1 MRVTEVQVIPL
12 RGATPEGGWDTELA
26 ADDNVHCLLELVTDA
41 GLSGL
46 GSVFTSG
53 GLVEDPDGIARHG
66 GGGGRL
72 RIAR

>member
-12 RGATPEGGWDTELA
+12 RGATPEGGWDAELS
-26 ADDNVHCLLELVTDA
+26 ADDNVHCLLELVTDE

-66 GGGGRL
+66 GGRRL